1 MGKQLKKGRAPPG
14 GNQFS
19 KKVAKQ
25 SAETVMEQRCCVHF
39 DKCVDLNKLLKKM
52 KACKEIK
59 CGECKEGVDMKRR
72 SEGKVSSFSC
82 DAAKRAVWLCLECG
96 RYCCGGVG
104 LPTEPQSHVMHH
116 IKMTCHRLVIQ
127 CENTRLRWCFAC
139 QSLLPFEKEVN
150 GERKDL
156 LLEAVKLIKE
166 RSSKICSGEAEAEED
181 SRSSSSISG
190 EIRGSGYGVRGLVNL
205 GNTCFF
211 NSVLQNLLSLDRLRD
226 RLFKEDQS
234 CGGPLVSSLKKL
246 FTEATSEAGLFN
258 SVINP
263 WDFFGSLCSKAPQ
276 FRGYQ
281 QHDSH
286 ELLRCLLDGLSMEE
300 SSLRKKHDADESEKP
315 TLVDYVFGGEVSSTI
330 SCLECGHSSKVYEPF
345 LDLSLPVPSKKQTL
359 SQEKRSKLS
368 PPTKVLENVADSK
381 DSSEP
386 VSTMTFD
393 NNQVPEIIVTQK
405 DMEEVGSFLCESF
418 GIEVSHNETDLVSQ
432 GGVSDNEDRSAK
444 RKDKEPIMQCS
455 KDTALNGID
464 EAQVW
469 GYPDLEQSSSSANPL
484 ADEEVP
490 LLVVDSQVMNMPY
503 KDDKAVAE
511 GKGAKQA
518 CSIVRQT
525 FESSTETLMHDN
537 DRSAKP
543 DKEAMQCSKDTA
555 SSEISAE
562 IDEAQ
567 VWGYPDIGHSF
578 SFAKPCADEEVPLL
592 VADSQGGVSVN
603 DEGSAKQKDKEA
615 IMQCSKDTASSEIDE
630 AQVWGYPANP
640 LANEEL
646 PLLVVD
652 SQVMNMPYKDDISYD
667 DKTAAEGK
675 GEKQACSIVRQT
687 FESSTETLMHDNDG
701 SAKPDK
707 EDAQAMQCS
716 KETASSE
723 ISEEIDIGH
732 SSSSAKPCAD
742 EEVPLLVADSQ
753 VLYMPYKDDK
763 TVAEDKGE
771 TSSSYVSGH
780 HDQTVDYVDFSWF
793 FKEPDVSCDDKTV
806 RECEDEVSS
815 SLVSSHH
822 GKTVDYAVLNEPDV
836 SCNDKTVKERE
847 GEVTSSLVSSHHGKT
862 VDYAVLNEP
871 DVSCGDKTVKEC
883 EGEAPSSFVSSHH
896 GQKIDN
902 ADYYWF
908 FEEPEVSKG
917 PAFGPPTKAEVSE
930 AGFMG
935 VSCNSDAEVVL
946 DDSDSPVSVDTCLA
960 MFTKP
965 EILSEDNAWHC
976 ENCSKNLKLQR
987 LREKR
992 ERFGYGWVYDNG
1004 FDECRDDIFNQSFID
1019 FNNWDTIY
1027 DDEAVDSEEVVV
1039 RRAAI
1044 KRVQVNKAPPVLT
1057 IHLKRFSQDAQ
1068 GRLSKLRGH
1077 VAFSEFIDLGLY
1089 MDMDSRQDEEDQPV
1103 YMLAGLVE
1111 HSGTMRRGHY
1121 VAYIRGDDK
1130 ERRDSSVW
1138 YRASDSFVR
1147 QLYFVVCNM
1156 FWYFNIRLDLVK
1168 DYLSAYLTIADE
1180 KCTGSNWGVTCCF
1193 NLSVISQIGEFDIC
1207 TASVFSFDSNH
1218 VSWGVSS
1225 LISQD
1230 MLKQKFIVNDKAV
1243 FCAEITG
1250 VVPLFLNV
1258 IINTFSPTMGTAE
1271 RVKLMKVPRNN
1282 SRFTWK
1288 ITQFSS
1294 FSGESHSSYEFTCGP
1309 RRWYLEMYPKGYL
1322 EGKGNSLSLFLHA
1335 SDFVSKAPVEATS
1348 AIYKLRVLDQHKR
1361 NHHEINT
1368 AHRFTSNTRWGFNKF
1383 LELEELHKASNGFLV
1398 NDAIYIGVEF
1408 LSMATREYL

>member
-25 SAETVMEQRCCVHF
+25 SAETVMEQRSCVHF

-52 KACKEIK
+52 KACKQIK
-59 CGECKEGVDMKRR
+59 CRECKEGVDMKRR

-104 LPTEPQSHVMHH
+104 LPTEPQSHVMRH

-150 GERKDL
+150 GERKYL

-166 RSSKICSGEAEAEED
+166 RSSKTCSGETVPED
-181 SRSSSSISG
+181 SCSSSSISG
-190 EIRGSGYGVRGLVNL
+190 ETKGSGYGVRGLVNL

-226 RLFKEDQS
+226 RLLKEDLS

-300 SSLRKKHDADESEKP
+300 SSLRKKLDGDESEKP
-315 TLVDYVFGGEVSSTI
+315 TLVDSVFGGEVSSTI

-359 SQEKRSKLS
+359 SQEERSKLP
-368 PPTKVLENVADSK
+368 PPTKVLENVEDSK
-381 DSSEP
+381 DSP
-386 VSTMTFD
+386 TTMTFD

-405 DMEEVGSFLCESF
+405 DMEEVGSFWCESF

-432 GGVSDNEDRSAK
+432 GG
-444 RKDKEPIMQCS
+444 
-455 KDTALNGID
+455 
-464 EAQVW
+464 
-469 GYPDLEQSSSSANPL
+469 
-484 ADEEVP
+484 
-490 LLVVDSQVMNMPY
+490 
-503 KDDKAVAE
+503 
-511 GKGAKQA
+511 
-518 CSIVRQT
+518 
-525 FESSTETLMHDN
+525 
-537 DRSAKP
+537 
-543 DKEAMQCSKDTA
+543 
-555 SSEISAE
+555 
-562 IDEAQ
+562 
-567 VWGYPDIGHSF
+567 
-578 SFAKPCADEEVPLL
+578 
-592 VADSQGGVSVN
+592 GVSEN

-615 IMQCSKDTASSEIDE
+615 IMQCSKDTASSGIDE

-771 TSSSYVSGH
+771 ISSSYVSGH
-780 HDQTVDYVDFSWF
+780 HDRTVDYVDFSWF
-793 FKEPDVSCDDKTV
+793 FEEPDVSCDDKTV
-806 RECEDEVSS
+806 GECEDEVFS
-815 SLVSSHH
+815 SLMSSHH

-847 GEVTSSLVSSHHGKT
+847 SEVTSSLVSSHHGKT
-862 VDYAVLNEP
+862 IDYAVLNEPDVSCNDKTP

-917 PAFGPPTKAEVSE
+917 PVFGPPTKAEVSE

-935 VSCNSDAEVVL
+935 VSSNSDAEVVL

-1004 FDECRDDIFNQSFID
+1004 FDECRDNLFNQSFID
-1019 FNNWDTIY
+1019 FNNWDTIF

-1044 KRVQVNKAPPVLT
+1044 KRVLVNKAPPVLT

-1147 QLYFVVCNM
+1147 QVSFEEV
-1156 FWYFNIRLDLVK
+1156 FR
-1168 DYLSAYLTIADE
+1168 SEAYI
-1180 KCTGSNWGVTCCF
+1180 
-1193 NLSVISQIGEFDIC
+1193 
-1207 TASVFSFDSNH
+1207 
-1218 VSWGVSS
+1218 
-1225 LISQD
+1225 
-1230 MLKQKFIVNDKAV
+1230 
-1243 FCAEITG
+1243 
-1250 VVPLFLNV
+1250 LFYQR
-1258 IINTFSPTMGTAE
+1258 I
-1271 RVKLMKVPRNN
+1271 
-1282 SRFTWK
+1282 
-1288 ITQFSS
+1288 
-1294 FSGESHSSYEFTCGP
+1294 
-1309 RRWYLEMYPKGYL
+1309 
-1322 EGKGNSLSLFLHA
+1322 
-1335 SDFVSKAPVEATS
+1335 
-1348 AIYKLRVLDQHKR
+1348 
-1361 NHHEINT
+1361 
-1368 AHRFTSNTRWGFNKF
+1368 
-1383 LELEELHKASNGFLV
+1383 
-1398 NDAIYIGVEF
+1398 
-1408 LSMATREYL
+1408 

>member
-25 SAETVMEQRCCVHF
+25 SAETVMEQRSCVHF

-52 KACKEIK
+52 KACKQIK
-59 CGECKEGVDMKRR
+59 CRECKEGVDMKRR

-104 LPTEPQSHVMHH
+104 LPTEPQSHVMRH

-150 GERKDL
+150 GERKYL

-166 RSSKICSGEAEAEED
+166 RSSKTCSGETVPED
-181 SRSSSSISG
+181 SCSSSSISG
-190 EIRGSGYGVRGLVNL
+190 ETKGSGYGVRGLVNL

-226 RLFKEDQS
+226 RLLKEDLS

-300 SSLRKKHDADESEKP
+300 SSLRKKLDGDESEKP
-315 TLVDYVFGGEVSSTI
+315 TLVDSVFGGEVSSTI

-359 SQEKRSKLS
+359 SQEERSKLP
-368 PPTKVLENVADSK
+368 PPTKVLENVEDSK
-381 DSSEP
+381 DSP
-386 VSTMTFD
+386 TTMTFD

-405 DMEEVGSFLCESF
+405 DMEEVGSFWCESF

-444 RKDKEPIMQCS
+444 
-455 KDTALNGID
+455 
-464 EAQVW
+464 
-469 GYPDLEQSSSSANPL
+469 
-484 ADEEVP
+484 
-490 LLVVDSQVMNMPY
+490 
-503 KDDKAVAE
+503 
-511 GKGAKQA
+511 
-518 CSIVRQT
+518 
-525 FESSTETLMHDN
+525 
-537 DRSAKP
+537 
-543 DKEAMQCSKDTA
+543 
-555 SSEISAE
+555 
-562 IDEAQ
+562 
-567 VWGYPDIGHSF
+567 
-578 SFAKPCADEEVPLL
+578 
-592 VADSQGGVSVN
+592 
-603 DEGSAKQKDKEA
+603 QKDKEA
-615 IMQCSKDTASSEIDE
+615 IMH
-630 AQVWGYPANP
+630 
-640 LANEEL
+640 
-646 PLLVVD
+646 
-652 SQVMNMPYKDDISYD
+652 
-667 DKTAAEGK
+667 
-675 GEKQACSIVRQT
+675 
-687 FESSTETLMHDNDG
+687 STETLMHDNDG

-771 TSSSYVSGH
+771 ISSSYVSGH
-780 HDQTVDYVDFSWF
+780 HDRT
-793 FKEPDVSCDDKTV
+793 
-806 RECEDEVSS
+806 
-815 SLVSSHH
+815 
-822 GKTVDYAVLNEPDV
+822 PDV

-847 GEVTSSLVSSHHGKT
+847 SEVTSSLVSSHHGKT
-862 VDYAVLNEP
+862 
-871 DVSCGDKTVKEC
+871 
-883 EGEAPSSFVSSHH
+883 
-896 GQKIDN
+896 
-902 ADYYWF
+902 
-908 FEEPEVSKG
+908 
-917 PAFGPPTKAEVSE
+917 
-930 AGFMG
+930 
-935 VSCNSDAEVVL
+935 
-946 DDSDSPVSVDTCLA
+946 
-960 MFTKP
+960 
-965 EILSEDNAWHC
+965 
-976 ENCSKNLKLQR
+976 
-987 LREKR
+987 
-992 ERFGYGWVYDNG
+992 
-1004 FDECRDDIFNQSFID
+1004 CRDNLFNQSFID
-1019 FNNWDTIY
+1019 FNNWDTIF

-1044 KRVQVNKAPPVLT
+1044 KRVLVNKAPPVLT

-1147 QLYFVVCNM
+1147 QVSFEEV
-1156 FWYFNIRLDLVK
+1156 FR
-1168 DYLSAYLTIADE
+1168 SEAYI
-1180 KCTGSNWGVTCCF
+1180 
-1193 NLSVISQIGEFDIC
+1193 
-1207 TASVFSFDSNH
+1207 
-1218 VSWGVSS
+1218 
-1225 LISQD
+1225 
-1230 MLKQKFIVNDKAV
+1230 
-1243 FCAEITG
+1243 
-1250 VVPLFLNV
+1250 LFYQR
-1258 IINTFSPTMGTAE
+1258 I
-1271 RVKLMKVPRNN
+1271 
-1282 SRFTWK
+1282 
-1288 ITQFSS
+1288 
-1294 FSGESHSSYEFTCGP
+1294 
-1309 RRWYLEMYPKGYL
+1309 
-1322 EGKGNSLSLFLHA
+1322 
-1335 SDFVSKAPVEATS
+1335 
-1348 AIYKLRVLDQHKR
+1348 
-1361 NHHEINT
+1361 
-1368 AHRFTSNTRWGFNKF
+1368 
-1383 LELEELHKASNGFLV
+1383 
-1398 NDAIYIGVEF
+1398 
-1408 LSMATREYL
+1408 

>member
-359 SQEKRSKLS
+359 SQEERSKLS

-615 IMQCSKDTASSEIDE
+615 IMQCSKDTASSGIDE

-1147 QLYFVVCNM
+1147 QVSFEEVLP
-1156 FWYFNIRLDLVK
+1156 
-1168 DYLSAYLTIADE
+1168 SEAYI
-1180 KCTGSNWGVTCCF
+1180 
-1193 NLSVISQIGEFDIC
+1193 
-1207 TASVFSFDSNH
+1207 
-1218 VSWGVSS
+1218 
-1225 LISQD
+1225 
-1230 MLKQKFIVNDKAV
+1230 
-1243 FCAEITG
+1243 
-1250 VVPLFLNV
+1250 LFYQR
-1258 IINTFSPTMGTAE
+1258 I
-1271 RVKLMKVPRNN
+1271 
-1282 SRFTWK
+1282 
-1288 ITQFSS
+1288 
-1294 FSGESHSSYEFTCGP
+1294 
-1309 RRWYLEMYPKGYL
+1309 
-1322 EGKGNSLSLFLHA
+1322 
-1335 SDFVSKAPVEATS
+1335 
-1348 AIYKLRVLDQHKR
+1348 
-1361 NHHEINT
+1361 
-1368 AHRFTSNTRWGFNKF
+1368 
-1383 LELEELHKASNGFLV
+1383 
-1398 NDAIYIGVEF
+1398 
-1408 LSMATREYL
+1408 